1 MGGSFIS
8 EIVHH
13 SDSNN
18 KGKPMLYCDRWVWL
32 QGFMVDIA
40 EDCDV
45 FQISD
50 HVPEPEAS
58 ISQATT
64 CVLVVNCNR
73 TAGKIDKSTK
83 GKYFQVLGEVRGF
96 DKVHRNLQVS
106 AIKIANL
113 SKLGNCEVLKS
124 MWRNENTEARKL
136 EKNCLLFKQ
145 Q

>member
-1 MGGSFIS
+1 MLSLNPPLPQTSFHI
-8 EIVHH
+8 
-13 SDSNN
+13 
-18 KGKPMLYCDRWVWL
+18 L
-32 QGFMVDIA
+32 
-40 EDCDV
+40 
-45 FQISD
+45 
-50 HVPEPEAS
+50 S
-58 ISQATT
+58 I
-64 CVLVVNCNR
+64 L
-73 TAGKIDKSTK
+73 
-83 GKYFQVLGEVRGF
+83 VLGEVRGF